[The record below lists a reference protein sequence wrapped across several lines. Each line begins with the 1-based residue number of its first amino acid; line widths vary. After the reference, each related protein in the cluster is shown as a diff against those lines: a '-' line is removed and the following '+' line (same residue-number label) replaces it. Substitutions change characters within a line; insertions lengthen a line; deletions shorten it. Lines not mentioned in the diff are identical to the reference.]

1 MPSKW
6 SDSSK
11 EGKLLKRIVN
21 RLDKYEKKMKEP
33 ETYDD
38 MEELLKFARSVAFVA
53 EKKSNIAKHAD
64 WEKRIKVLESKA
76 SLAQPMIT
84 K

>member
-1 MPSKW
+1 MTTKW
-6 SDSSK
+6 SESST
-11 EGKLLKRIVN
+11 EGKLLKRIVK
-21 RLDKYEKKMKEP
+21 RLDTYEKKMKDP
-33 ETYDD
+33 ENYDQ
-38 MEELLKFARSVAFVA
+38 MEELLKFARSVAYVA

-64 WEKRIKVLESKA
+64 WEKRIKLLEDKA

>member
-11 EGKLLKRIVN
+11 EGKLLKRIVT
-21 RLDKYEKKMKEP
+21 RLDKFEKNMKDP
-33 ETYDD
+33 ETYED
-38 MEELLKFARSVAFVA
+38 MENLLKFARSVAYVA

-64 WEKRIKVLESKA
+64 WEKRIKILEEKA
-76 SLAQPMIT
+76 SMAQPMVT
-84 K
+84 Q

>member
-1 MPSKW
+1 MTTKW
-6 SDSSK
+6 SESST
-11 EGKLLKRIVN
+11 EGKLLKRIVK
-21 RLDKYEKKMKEP
+21 RLDTFEKNMKEP
-33 ETYDD
+33 RDFDE
-38 MEELLKFARSVAFVA
+38 MENLLKFARSVAYVA

-64 WEKRIKVLESKA
+64 WEKRIKVLEDKA